1 MVNVFSS
8 CASLIGQSF
17 FAPTVQ
23 KVEITVDIPANP
35 KSESSD
41 PPAPSVP
48 SVPPAPCSPIRSSNQ
63 TVPPSLSALGTLAS
77 NFCEASSRLSQCR
90 ILVGD
95 AEILNSAWDGHS
107 IVSGACR
114 VAEIAFNDANTS
126 TFSAEQPWVRVA
138 ATASFGISLKFNSSY
153 AFDRLR
159 FYIKPN
165 MTLFTTLYFC
175 IFVKSTPCIELEC
188 ADMVRL
194 NQKIETAETH
204 LVKRLQTRL
213 FKLLF
218 FTPCNSVEVF
228 IDRIDEFNVCSQA
241 LVFVRNLAAY
251 ATMLSH
257 VSQDGPTSLLRK
269 TCSSET
275 ATLVSSA
282 ILLVTCEAI
291 ALRHHSVEM
300 PRSVAEAGVKELGNK
315 PALAL
320 AVSISQLLMKNGHL
334 IPVVAKQHC
343 DVVCKRLIDFDNIHV
358 VYENL
363 SKQLKR
369 A

>member
-1 MVNVFSS
+1 MVNMFSS

-17 FAPTVQ
+17 FAPTA
-23 KVEITVDIPANP
+23 KDVEITIDIPANTKYEP
-35 KSESSD
+35 SD

-48 SVPPAPCSPIRSSNQ
+48 SAPCSPIESSNQ
-63 TVPPSLSALGTLAS
+63 TAPPSFPALGTLAS
-77 NFCEASSRLSQCR
+77 NFCEAYSRMSQCKV
-90 ILVGD
+90 LAGD

-107 IVSGACR
+107 IVSGTCR
-114 VAEIAFNDANTS
+114 VAEIAFNDGNAS
-126 TFSAEQPWVRVA
+126 TFSIEKSWVRVA
-138 ATASFGISLKFNSSY
+138 ATASFCISLKFNSSY

-159 FYIKPN
+159 FYMKPN
-165 MTLFTTLYFC
+165 MTLFTTLYYC
-175 IFVKSTPCIELEC
+175 IFLKSTPCIELES
-188 ADMVRL
+188 DIIGL
-194 NQKIETAETH
+194 NKKIENAEMH
-204 LVKRLQTRL
+204 IVKRLQTRL

-228 IDRIDEFNVCSQA
+228 LDRIDGIGESNVCSQA
-241 LVFVRNLAAY
+241 SVFVRNLAAY

-291 ALRHHSVEM
+291 ALRHNSVEM
-300 PRSVAEAGVKELGNK
+300 PRSVAEAGAKELQNK
-315 PALAL
+315 PAVAL
-320 AVSISQLLMKNGHL
+320 AVSISLLLMNNGHL
-334 IPVVAKQHC
+334 IPVVARRHC
-343 DVVCKRLIDFDNIHV
+343 DVVCKRLIDFDNIQI

-363 SKQLKR
+363 SKHLKR
-369 A
+369 I